1 MSSETTM
8 TDSCYCHEAGK
19 MAAECDDL
27 GTVFR
32 SVGTSFGYEDIET
45 KFARYKEFKSTW
57 CRSGKKVNF
66 QITDYLAEA
75 GPEVLGDFALSL
87 YMKIARRGDGDIYG
101 PRLREYLVSDAFLER
116 NQPLYV
122 RRSRNL
128 SRSPRGENF
137 DLRDTYNNLM
147 ATGMLGESR
156 NVSLNWTIKENR
168 MRVGYC
174 STIMHVVA
182 ISSLLDN
189 MNVPEHVHEY
199 VLYHEL
205 LHLEDGLS
213 SGRRHHTA
221 EFRAKEHLYPRW
233 RESEDWLRRLAAKK
247 VDLLRS

>member
-1 MSSETTM
+1 MM

-19 MAAECDDL
+19 MSAESDTL
-27 GTVFR
+27 GTAFCT
-32 SVGTSFGYEDIET
+32 VGTTFGYDDIEA

-57 CRSGKKVNF
+57 CRSGKKVSF

-75 GPEVLGDFALSL
+75 GPDVRGDFAMSL
-87 YMKIARRGDGDIYG
+87 YTKIAHRGDGNIYS

-116 NQPLYV
+116 NQPLYIK
-122 RRSRNL
+122 RSRNL
-128 SRSPRGENF
+128 TRSPRGENF
-137 DLRDTYNNLM
+137 DLRDTYDNLL
-147 ATGMLGESR
+147 ASGMLDEPQK
-156 NVSLNWTIKENR
+156 VSLNWTISENR

-213 SGRRHHTA
+213 NGKRHHTA
-221 EFRAKEHLYPRW
+221 EFRAKEHLYPKW
-233 RESEDWLRRLAAKK
+233 RESEDWLRRLAAKR
-247 VDLLRS
+247 VDLS